1 MTLFGAFIINKIT
14 RLQDKNHKPLL
25 FDPAYFRFEKFDPK
39 DFRAH
44 GNAFMLNSQNC
55 VHAGIK
61 GYEQGGFWKASLT
74 QEIRKMGRSSKSSV

>member
-25 FDPAYFRFEKFDPK
+25 FDPAYFRFEKFDPR
-39 DFRAH
+39 DFRTH
-44 GNAFMLNSQNC
+44 GNAFMFHSLNS

-61 GYEQGGFWKASLT
+61 GYEQSIKDYSTVSLF
-74 QEIRKMGRSSKSSV
+74 SVSLEH